1 MVFDHVLRHKKGLWL
16 M

>member
-1 MVFDHVLRHKKGLWL
+1 MVFDHVLRHDKGLWL